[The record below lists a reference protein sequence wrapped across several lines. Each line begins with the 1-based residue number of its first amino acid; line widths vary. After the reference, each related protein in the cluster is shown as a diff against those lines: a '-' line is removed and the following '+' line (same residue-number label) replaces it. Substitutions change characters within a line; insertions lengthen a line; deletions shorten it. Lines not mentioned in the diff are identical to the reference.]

1 MVSYLRIIL
10 NFKQPRERR
19 HLIHAQAH
27 VRIDITDLE
36 SSFNIGTRL
45 LIRLAFKGS
54 IATLIQ
60 PRNLVASS
68 YPDARLSLENV
79 SCRILMGRNAF
90 VCQYLSIPLPHSSRR
105 APFCG
110 ANPMRHALRVS
121 PSAGEYAHIS
131 EKKVYIGDLNK
142 ITNQLCFPANLHNLK
157 CLCFQCF
164 YINFHPQHCTAMSEF
179 YNNNND
185 EIKK

>member
-36 SSFNIGTRL
+36 STFNIGTRL
-45 LIRLAFKGS
+45 LICLAFKGS

-60 PRNLVASS
+60 PRNLAASS

-121 PSAGEYAHIS
+121 PSAGEVNG
-131 EKKVYIGDLNK
+131 E
-142 ITNQLCFPANLHNLK
+142 P
-157 CLCFQCF
+157 
-164 YINFHPQHCTAMSEF
+164 
-179 YNNNND
+179 
-185 EIKK
+185 